1 MKVKAKFDN
10 DNNKVEVKLLIKHPM
25 STGLQKDKN
34 NGDLIPAKFIQELSC
49 MHGDKLVFLANFGR
63 AVSKDPYL
71 AFSFSGAKA
80 GDTLILKW
88 FDNLGENEEKEVV
101 IK

>member
-1 MKVKAKFDN
+1 MKVKAKFE
-10 DNNKVEVKLLIKHPM
+10 NNKVEVKLLVKHPM
-25 STGLQKDKN
+25 DTGLQKDKN
-34 NGDLIPAKFIQELSC
+34 NGDLIPAKYIQELTC

-71 AFSFSGAKA
+71 AFSFSGGKA
-80 GDTLILKW
+80 GDTLVLKW
-88 FDNLGENEEKEVV
+88 FDNLGENEETEVV